1 MFGSIFTG
9 LSGMNAFA
17 SGLRQISNNI
27 TNVNSTGFKSTGLIF
42 SGLFAGNSQ
51 RSERSGQGVTL
62 TEGRLDF
69 SQGELRQSDRDLDLA
84 IDGGGF
90 LVLLKDA
97 EQFFA
102 RTGSFEINPAG
113 DIVLAGTDYKLMV
126 IDESGVPQPISIASH
141 RTNPP
146 APTTK
151 ITFSENLSSTATT
164 ATILSGIK
172 IYDALGASVNWQV
185 RLERPANAPAGE
197 WSVTVTDAAG
207 AEVGKKTLKFINGIV
222 DPTTSQLSFADS
234 AGRSIMLDFS
244 RNVTSFS
251 AGDVSTLRIAS
262 NDGYGSGDIATV
274 RVTEQGVLEI
284 AYTNE
289 QKKTLGAVAIADI
302 ASTDAL
308 KQLSGGLF
316 ELNDNVAREYL
327 TSAHEKVG
335 RVVSR
340 RLEASNVDLS
350 QQFGDLILVQRGF
363 QASSQVV
370 SVSNDMIQQ
379 LFGMRGQG

>member
-27 TNVNSTGFKSTGLIF
+27 TNVNSNGFKSTSLLF

-51 RSERSGQGVTL
+51 RSEQTGQGVAL
-62 TEGRLDF
+62 AQGRLDF
-69 SQGELRQSDRDLDLA
+69 SQGELRQTDRDLDLA

-90 LVLLKDA
+90 LVLLKNA
-97 EQFFA
+97 EQYFA
-102 RTGSFEINPAG
+102 RTGSFEINAAG
-113 DIVLAGTDYKLMV
+113 DIVLAGTDYKLMAV
-126 IDESGVPQPISIASH
+126 DANGVPQAVSVAPF
-141 RTNPP
+141 RTS
-146 APTTK
+146 APNATTK
-151 ITFSENLSSTATT
+151 IQFSENLSSTATT
-164 ATILSGIK
+164 PVTLSNIK
-172 IYDALGASVNWQV
+172 VFDALGASANWQA
-185 RLERPANAPAGE
+185 RLERPANTPAGE
-197 WSVTVTDAAG
+197 WSVTVTEG
-207 AEVGKKTLKFINGIV
+207 ATEVGKQTLKFINGIV
-222 DPTTSQLSFADS
+222 DPTTSQLTFTAG
-234 AGRSIMLDFS
+234 GRSVLLDFS

-251 AGDVSTLRIAS
+251 SGDVSTLRVAS
-262 NDGYGSGDIATV
+262 NDGYGSGDISTV
-274 RVTEQGVLEI
+274 RVTEQGLLEI

-289 QKKTLGAVAIADI
+289 QKKSLGAVAIASL
-302 ASTDAL
+302 ASTDTL

-316 ELNDNVAREYL
+316 ELNDSVAREYL

-335 RVVSR
+335 RVMSR
-340 RLEASNVDLS
+340 RAEASNVDLS
-350 QQFGDLILVQRGF
+350 EQFGDLILVQRGF